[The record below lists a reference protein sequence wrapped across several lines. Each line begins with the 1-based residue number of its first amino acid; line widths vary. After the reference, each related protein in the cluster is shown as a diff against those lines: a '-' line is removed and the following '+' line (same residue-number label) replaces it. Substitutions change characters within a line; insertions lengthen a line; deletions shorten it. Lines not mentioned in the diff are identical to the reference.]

1 MKKLLPVYHWPNGI
15 PAEAFSPINAKE
27 KLIFQSAMMQIFV
40 RRQTFLREML
50 SHFTLLL
57 DPYSDLEQVRLLF
70 INEIPELSNSTEATD
85 FLLQQFAISSALLSR
100 GPDTNAE
107 SVPMTEETVPLL

>member
-15 PAEAFSPINAKE
+15 HAEAFSPINAKE

-40 RRQTFLREML
+40 GRQTFLREML